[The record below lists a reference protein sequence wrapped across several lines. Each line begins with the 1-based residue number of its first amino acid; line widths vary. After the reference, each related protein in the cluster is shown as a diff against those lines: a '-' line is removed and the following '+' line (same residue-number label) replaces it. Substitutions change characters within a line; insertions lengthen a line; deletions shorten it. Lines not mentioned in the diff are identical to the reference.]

1 MRRKRHGLWLSAAAV
16 LACLLAAGSG
26 AVAQDYP
33 SRPIRVLIGFPA
45 GSGADILG
53 RYFTA
58 KLAEVSGQS
67 VIVENKPGANTNIA
81 VGLVA
86 NAKPDGYTVLFVAN
100 SNMAGSRFLFK
111 DLPFDTVKDFV
122 PAASFARIA
131 FVMTVPPNSPIKSIT
146 ELTQYLKS
154 RKQNRYGV
162 TNQMAIL
169 STAYYQQS
177 AGFDATM
184 VQYRTAPEALPDV
197 ENGTLDFMIM
207 DGTFAMGPVK
217 AGKIRAL
224 AVTTAQRIPTL
235 PDVPTMMEAGVPNYE
250 FSPWW
255 GAYLPANTPPAIV
268 AKLGGWLNQIT
279 KTDETKAFLE
289 RIASV
294 PMHDDSKEADAR
306 LKADIQKWAPIVAA
320 AKIEPQ

>member
-1 MRRKRHGLWLSAAAV
+1 MRS
-16 LACLLAAGSG
+16 CLLALLVF
-26 AVAQDYP
+26 AVASIAGGPATHASTKVKVGVLKFGTVSWVLETIRANGLDKAEGIELDVTPLASTQATTVGLQGGSVDIIATDWLWV
-33 SRPIRVLIGFPA
+33 SRERSG
-45 GSGADILG
+45 GADFTFSPFTTALG
-53 RYFTA
+53 
-58 KLAEVSGQS
+58 S
-67 VIVENKPGANTNIA
+67 I
-81 VGLVA
+81 
-86 NAKPDGYTVLFVAN
+86 
-100 SNMAGSRFLFK
+100 M
-111 DLPFDTVKDFV
+111 
-122 PAASFARIA
+122 
-131 FVMTVPPNSPIKSIT
+131 VPPNSPIKSVA
-146 ELTQYLKS
+146 ELTKYLKS
-154 RKQNRYGV
+154 RSQNRYGV

-169 STAYYQQS
+169 STAYYQQV
-177 AGFDATM
+177 AGFDATL

-268 AKLGGWLNQIT
+268 AKLGGWLNQIS

-294 PMHDDSKEADAR
+294 PMQDDSKEADAR
-306 LKADIQKWAPIVAA
+306 LKADIEKWGPIVAA